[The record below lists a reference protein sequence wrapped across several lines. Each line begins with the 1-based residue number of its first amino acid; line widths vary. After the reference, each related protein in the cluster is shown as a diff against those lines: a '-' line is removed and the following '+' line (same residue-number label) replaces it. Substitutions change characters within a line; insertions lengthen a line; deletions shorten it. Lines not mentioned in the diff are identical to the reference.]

1 MFKRKII
8 KEQKIPTKKLFR
20 LLLKIFLISSG
31 LLLISTSFLNI
42 DLLKINYIY
51 IHTDKEIEGK
61 TIIALSQKNIFLI
74 DSKAIK
80 KSITRENPDVDN
92 VVVKKNF
99 FGSLS
104 IFITFRKPIAVAV
117 NGILTENYYQPD
129 ASVSA
134 EIKYGFERKDD
145 NDYFIDLKGHLFGK
159 EEGSELPIVGVNLQN
174 KKTGDSMAEP
184 EVLFMLSVLNSLY
197 SSGENPT
204 WIASKENKVAV
215 LMSDGSFV
223 IFDSKNDL
231 DYQLSSL
238 QIIRNRF
245 RIEGRKFEYLDLR
258 FQKPV
263 VKFLKE

>member
-1 MFKRKII
+1 MFKRKIL
-8 KEQKIPTKKLFR
+8 KEQKVPTKKLFR
-20 LLLKIFLISSG
+20 LLLKIALISTG
-31 LLLISTSFLNI
+31 LLLIYSSFLSI

-51 IHTDKEIEGK
+51 IHTDKEIDGK
-61 TIIALSQKNIFLI
+61 TIVLLSQKNIFLI
-74 DSKAIK
+74 DAGAIK
-80 KSITRENPDVDN
+80 ESIIRENPDVEQ
-92 VVVKKNF
+92 VIVKKNF

-104 IFITFRKPIAVAV
+104 IFITYRKPLAVAV
-117 NGILTENYYQPD
+117 NAILTENTYQPD

-145 NDYFIDLKGHLFGK
+145 NDYFIDLKGYLFK
-159 EEGSELPIVGVNLQN
+159 KNDESEFPIIGLDLQN

-184 EVLFMLSVLNSLY
+184 KVLFMLSVLNTLHN
-197 SSGENPT
+197 SGESLS
-204 WIASKENKVAV
+204 WVSSKENKVAV
-215 LMSDGSFV
+215 SLSDGSYV
-223 IFDSKNDL
+223 LFDSTKDL